1 MKIIDNISHLLGDD
15 IKASVDRGDRL
26 KVAASCFSI
35 FAFEALKAELQNIE
49 GLDFIFTSPTFLP
62 DDVTDQVRRERE
74 FFIPKVQR
82 ERSVYG
88 SEFEIQ
94 LRNKLTQ
101 RAVARE
107 CAQWI
112 RKKARFRSN
121 GTKAPMQQFICLDR
135 QSDPVAYM
143 PISGFTAVDLG
154 YQKGNAL
161 EHGEPSR
168 RRTVHK
174 CLSGT
179 IQSDMGRSG
188 KGRGCY

>member
-15 IKASVDRGDRL
+15 IKSAVGRGDRL

-35 FAFEALKAELQNIE
+35 FAFEALKAELE
-49 GLDFIFTSPTFLP
+49 KVDGLDFIFTSPAFLP
-62 DDVTDQVRRERE
+62 DEVTDQVRRERRE

-94 LRNKLTQ
+94 LRNKMTQ

-121 GTKAPMQQFICLDR
+121 AKSIGALDSHLRVTPLQYRIQSVAITAQAGHGTKPQ
-135 QSDPVAYM
+135 P
-143 PISGFTAVDLG
+143 SG
-154 YQKGNAL
+154 
-161 EHGEPSR
+161 
-168 RRTVHK
+168 
-174 CLSGT
+174 
-179 IQSDMGRSG
+179 I
-188 KGRGCY
+188 